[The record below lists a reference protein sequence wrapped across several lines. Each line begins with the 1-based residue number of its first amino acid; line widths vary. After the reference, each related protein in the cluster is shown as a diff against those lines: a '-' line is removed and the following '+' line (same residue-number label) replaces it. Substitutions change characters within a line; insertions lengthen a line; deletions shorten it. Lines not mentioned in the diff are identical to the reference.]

1 MRKFILTLLLSTVVA
16 TPALAQSKKELAATD
31 AALAERLA
39 RLEQRFLTGDPA
51 AVELMQRMDSL
62 ESEQRSLTGEI
73 EQLRFERDKLKAEV
87 VALNEDLKK
96 LEDIS
101 DRVKLHLDAVD
112 LVAKEREQAQSQ
124 PVYAAPS
131 YPSTASTY
139 PSQPIYDG
147 SPFSGSVGSVDMN
160 GTQPSQIPG
169 PPSSRTLSVPMDGSL
184 SEVMN
189 QPSINQSPI
198 SQTITS
204 SPNLDDLPR
213 DGLRKLNEGNFSGAQ
228 SDFQTFLAVAPDAPN
243 AGEVSYWLGETHY
256 VKGSYADAADA
267 YIASMKKDPQGTKAP
282 EALVRLAASLR
293 ELGNQA
299 EACRALDS
307 FTSQFPSAGADI
319 RQKMRDERAR
329 TGC

>member
-1 MRKFILTLLLSTVVA
+1 MRKFILTLLLSTAVA

-51 AVELMQRMDSL
+51 AVELMQRMDAL

-73 EQLRFERDKLKAEV
+73 EQLRFERDQLKAEI
-87 VALNEDLKK
+87 VALNEDLKI
-96 LEDIS
+96 LEDMS

-112 LVAKEREQAQSQ
+112 LVAKEREQVQSQ
-124 PVYAAPS
+124 TVFASPS
-131 YPSTASTY
+131 YPSSASTY
-139 PSQPIYDG
+139 PSQPVYDG
-147 SPFSGSVGSVDMN
+147 SPFAGSVDMN
-160 GTQPSQIPG
+160 GTQPSQVPG
-169 PPSSRTLSVPMDGSL
+169 PPSSRTITVPMDGSL
-184 SEVMN
+184 SEAMN
-189 QPSINQSPI
+189 QPSI
-198 SQTITS
+198 SQPVTS
-204 SPNLDDLPR
+204 SPSLDDLPR

-228 SDFQTFLAVAPDAPN
+228 SDFQTYLAVAPDASD

-256 VKGSYADAADA
+256 VKGNYADAADA

-282 EALVRLAASLR
+282 EALIRLSASLR
-293 ELGNQA
+293 ELGNQG